1 MKDNILKK
9 YNLDIKQLTL
19 SNDEVKNIIKNK
31 TLFNNYKKMVD
42 KQIKLSRDQ
51 ARQLKYNI
59 NE

>member
-1 MKDNILKK
+1 MLKK
-9 YNLDIKQLTL
+9 YKLDINNLTL

-51 ARQLKYNI
+51 ARKIKYNI

>member
-1 MKDNILKK
+1 MNMLKK
-9 YNLDIKQLTL
+9 YKLDINNLTL

-51 ARQLKYNI
+51 ARKIKYNI